1 MEIASI
7 PITTCSKEHQQIY
20 QEWFNYADAGTYYR
34 TRIFIST
41 PLFGSREKK
50 EKKKEKT
57 NRRNEKKIFKIL
69 NV

>member
-50 EKKKEKT
+50 EKKK
-57 NRRNEKKIFKIL
+57 KKQIEETKRKFLKF
-69 NV
+69 

>member
-57 NRRNEKKIFKIL
+57 NRRNEKKIF
-69 NV
+69 

>member
-50 EKKKEKT
+50 EKKK
-57 NRRNEKKIFKIL
+57 KKKQIEETKRKFLKF
-69 NV
+69 

>member
-50 EKKKEKT
+50 EKT